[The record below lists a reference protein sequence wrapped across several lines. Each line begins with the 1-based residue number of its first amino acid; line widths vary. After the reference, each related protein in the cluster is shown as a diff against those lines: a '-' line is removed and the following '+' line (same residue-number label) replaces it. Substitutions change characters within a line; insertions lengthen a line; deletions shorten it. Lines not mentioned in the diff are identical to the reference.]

1 MTNEKDVI
9 EIMLEDLKR
18 ALAKPKNQRKWGMT
32 IDLEKCIGCHACTTA
47 CKNGNMTPPGV
58 LYRQVAE
65 FEFGEYPNTR
75 VVFFPR
81 PCMQCQ
87 EPPCTKVCPVNAT
100 WLGEDGIVVIDYKKC
115 VGCGYCIVACPYG
128 ARARDL
134 GLYYS
139 QEIKKISYELEPFKE
154 YNRFWA
160 RTSHFSSPVGNAR
173 KCHFCIHRVEAGKL
187 PKCVDSCLGRATYFG
202 DLNDPQSL
210 ISKINASALVAFK
223 YKEELG
229 TKPIVTYVVSSNRAL
244 ARYLAKI

>member
-1 MTNEKDVI
+1 
-9 EIMLEDLKR
+9 
-18 ALAKPKNQRKWGMT
+18 
-32 IDLEKCIGCHACTTA
+32 
-47 CKNGNMTPPGV
+47 
-58 LYRQVAE
+58 
-65 FEFGEYPNTR
+65 
-75 VVFFPR
+75 
-81 PCMQCQ
+81 
-87 EPPCTKVCPVNAT
+87 
-100 WLGEDGIVVIDYKKC
+100 
-115 VGCGYCIVACPYG
+115 
-128 ARARDL
+128 
-134 GLYYS
+134 
-139 QEIKKISYELEPFKE
+139 IKKISYELEPFKE